1 LRLRQS
7 TDGGVPFRARARRL
21 GLEGILL
28 KRPSFMEEMM
38 RVIANYFVTSS
49 LVALVALAAA
59 PAQAANL
66 EASSS
71 VDAVTVYPDG
81 ARRCRPP

>member
-1 LRLRQS
+1 
-7 TDGGVPFRARARRL
+7 L

-38 RVIANYFVTSS
+38 RVIANYLVTSS